1 MGRAVWSIIFTDPP
15 THVTVLMEKKSA
27 IEFPLDVDG
36 SKGFPGTGWLNL
48 QIASPGHRERNPPM
62 DEVVGAEDQTPPF
75 QAVFQDGAAV
85 VGDRGRFGELELS
98 GYGMREGK
106 GLVLRDYESLYLL
119 YAKKLQLKDGSGQE
133 IDFEKLADMT
143 QKAARDAWTKFMI
156 YRDLRSRGYV
166 VREGFGFGTDLRVYE
181 RGDYPKKPAKYVVF
195 ALDEGIE
202 KPMGELQKSVGE
214 MSKMGKEAIIAVIER
229 RGEVIYYK
237 VSKARF

>member
-1 MGRAVWSIIFTDPP
+1 MSLEVPVSD
-15 THVTVLMEKKSA
+15 E
-27 IEFPLDVDG
+27 
-36 SKGFPGTGWLNL
+36 
-48 QIASPGHRERNPPM
+48 QI
-62 DEVVGAEDQTPPF
+62 TPF
-75 QAVFQDGAAV
+75 AAV
-85 VGDRGRFGELELS
+85 LAGDSVRVSDKDRFGELEGS
-98 GYGMREGK
+98 GYGSRAGNE
-106 GLVLRDYESLYLL
+106 LVLRDYEALYLL
-119 YAKKLQLKDGSGQE
+119 YVKKLELLDKSE
-133 IDFEKLADMT
+133 RKVSFEKLAELAQTRASDS
-143 QKAARDAWTKFMI
+143 WTRFVI

-202 KPMGELQKSVGE
+202 KGMGDLQKSVKE